1 MGLLGNTAKGEGV
14 IMTIFHIAL
23 AVFIFAIFFRQC
35 RRQIKRAQLN
45 KLYVSAAWRKYQL
58 EKPDE
63 CELDKP

>member
-1 MGLLGNTAKGEGV
+1 M
-14 IMTIFHIAL
+14 IFKIAL
-23 AVFIFAIFFRQC
+23 AVIVLALILRQC
-35 RRQIKRAQLN
+35 RRQIKRTQLN